1 MREHFG
7 QAVSINRWCG
17 DSTCSRPVPDIKRI
31 IRDIEHSRFQDSFH
45 GVPPGLNEKR
55 FFENARAIKAIV
67 AMGGLLLD
75 LPESESVTLIRFNEA
90 YKKAVFAQV
99 EALLSQEIERELG
112 WTIRLPLEMNRQ
124 EFMRTPVFKSLAA
137 KTMNLSLKGID
148 MDLDLDSF
156 FEAWATVVDDRIH
169 NSIEKLVPS
178 DPTSFEDPKMYPVG
192 EAAIKLAYVIPFALF
207 LSAIMAFLNTVTLVG
222 SLSQGIF
229 KRRFGSLAGVASV
242 GAVWALLTLA
252 FFSQSNHSVMARPII
267 TKTTQ
272 SLNESHPLLG
282 ITAKAIVSLER
293 SVYAVG
299 MGMKVVLPN
308 SARTALDKHFGL

>member
-1 MREHFG
+1 
-7 QAVSINRWCG
+7 
-17 DSTCSRPVPDIKRI
+17 
-31 IRDIEHSRFQDSFH
+31 
-45 GVPPGLNEKR
+45 
-55 FFENARAIKAIV
+55 
-67 AMGGLLLD
+67 
-75 LPESESVTLIRFNEA
+75 
-90 YKKAVFAQV
+90 
-99 EALLSQEIERELG
+99 
-112 WTIRLPLEMNRQ
+112 
-124 EFMRTPVFKSLAA
+124 
-137 KTMNLSLKGID
+137 
-148 MDLDLDSF
+148 
-156 FEAWATVVDDRIH
+156 IH